1 MCHLRSHMRHFSYVM
16 AQGEADLLSLEP
28 PMWVPDSAA
37 GGCSRCRARF
47 KLLVRPRHHCRLCGQ
62 LFCGVCCARR
72 LLLPPRFQQAVPQR
86 VCTSCAAL
94 LDPLQA
100 FLAGVPPVQEAQHPM
115 ILPFIAVSAGLPGVP
130 DMHSLHTCIQQ
141 SGSCTSSLVL
151 CHPY

>member
-1 MCHLRSHMRHFSYVM
+1 MCHLRSHMRHKFSCVM

-37 GGCSRCRARF
+37 GGCSRCCARF

-62 LFCGVCCARR
+62 LFCGACCARR

-100 FLAGVPPVQEAQHPM
+100 FLAGVPPV
-115 ILPFIAVSAGLPGVP
+115 
-130 DMHSLHTCIQQ
+130 
-141 SGSCTSSLVL
+141 
-151 CHPY
+151 